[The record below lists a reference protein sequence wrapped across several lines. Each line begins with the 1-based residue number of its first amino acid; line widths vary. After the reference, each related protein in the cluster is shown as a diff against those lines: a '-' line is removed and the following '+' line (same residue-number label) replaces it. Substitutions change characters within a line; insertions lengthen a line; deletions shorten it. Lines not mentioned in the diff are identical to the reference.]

1 MGDNLKVYKV
11 NIVCV
16 GKLKEKFF
24 LSAQEEYLKRLS
36 RFCEI
41 KVFELNEVALPQDPS
56 EAQIS
61 NALDK
66 EYQNIL
72 PYLKGKILVC
82 DPRGVQQD
90 SVEFSSSLF
99 KHFENFDTVT
109 FVIGSSYGLSQN
121 IKKGNSL
128 ISFSKMTF
136 PHHLM
141 RVFLEEQIYR
151 AFCIK
156 NNITY
161 HK

>member
-1 MGDNLKVYKV
+1 MYKV
-11 NIVCV
+11 NIICV

-24 LSAQEEYLKRLS
+24 LSAQEEYLKRLK
-36 RFCEI
+36 RFCDF
-41 KVFELNEVALPQDPS
+41 KVTELNEFLLPQDPS
-56 EAQIS
+56 QAQIS

-66 EYQNIL
+66 EYLQIEPL
-72 PYLKGKILVC
+72 LKGKVFVC
-82 DPRGVQQD
+82 DSRGSQYD
-90 SVEFSSSLF
+90 SVSFSSTIF
-99 KHFENFDTVT
+99 KAFENFDTIT
-109 FVIGSSYGLSQN
+109 FVIGSSYGLSEK
-121 IKKGNSL
+121 IKKDNSL

-141 RVFLEEQIYR
+141 RVFLEEQVYR

>member
-1 MGDNLKVYKV
+1 MYKI

-16 GKLKEKFF
+16 GKLKEKFY
-24 LSAQEEYLKRLS
+24 LEAQNEYLKRLQ

-41 KVFELNEVALPQDPS
+41 SITEIPEVLLPNNPNQND
-56 EAQIS
+56 ITK
-61 NALDK
+61 ALDK
-66 EYQNIL
+66 EYNSIL
-72 PYLKGKILVC
+72 PNLKGFIYVC
-82 DPRGVQQD
+82 DPRGKQLD
-90 SVEFSSSLF
+90 SVEFSNKIIKEFNS
-99 KHFENFDTVT
+99 FDTIT
-109 FVIGSSYGLSQN
+109 FVIGSSYGLSEK
-121 IKKGNSL
+121 IKGNNNL

-141 RVFLEEQIYR
+141 RVILFEQLYR

>member
-1 MGDNLKVYKV
+1 MYKV

-41 KVFELNEVALPQDPS
+41 KVFGLNEFALPQSPS
-56 EAQIS
+56 QAQID

-66 EYQNIL
+66 EYQQIL
-72 PYLKGKILVC
+72 PLLKGKVFVC
-82 DPRGVQQD
+82 DSRGSQYD
-90 SVEFSSSLF
+90 SVEFSNIITKS
-99 KHFENFDTVT
+99 FENFDSIT
-109 FVIGSSYGLSQN
+109 FVIGSSYGLSPK
-121 IKKGNSL
+121 IKQGNSL

-141 RVFLEEQIYR
+141 RVFLEEQVYR

>member
-1 MGDNLKVYKV
+1 MYKI
-11 NIVCV
+11 NIVAV

-41 KVFELNEVALPQDPS
+41 KVTELSEVLLPQSPS
-56 EAQIS
+56 QAQIDL
-61 NALDK
+61 ALDK
-66 EYQNIL
+66 EYQQLL
-72 PYLKGKILVC
+72 PLLKGKVFVC
-82 DPRGVQQD
+82 DPRGVQYD
-90 SVEFSSSLF
+90 SVEFSNTITKS
-99 KHFENFDTVT
+99 FENFDTVT
-109 FVIGSSYGLSQN
+109 FVIGSSYGLSPKIKQN
-121 IKKGNSL
+121 NSL

>member
-1 MGDNLKVYKV
+1 MYKV
-11 NIVCV
+11 NIVAV

-41 KVFELNEVALPQDPS
+41 KVFELNEVLLPQSPS
-56 EAQIS
+56 QSQIDL
-61 NALDK
+61 ALDK
-66 EYQNIL
+66 EYQQIL
-72 PYLKGKILVC
+72 PLLKGKIFVC
-82 DPRGVQQD
+82 DPRGSQYD
-90 SVEFSSSLF
+90 SVEFSNTLI
-99 KHFENFDTVT
+99 KGFENFDTAT
-109 FVIGSSYGLSQN
+109 FIIGSSYGLSPKIKQN
-121 IKKGNSL
+121 NQL

>member
-1 MGDNLKVYKV
+1 MGDNLVYKI

-24 LSAQEEYLKRLS
+24 ISAQEEYLKRLS

-41 KVFELNEVALPQDPS
+41 KVTELNEFLLPQDPS
-56 EAQIS
+56 QTQIE

-66 EYQNIL
+66 EYNQMQQ
-72 PYLKGKILVC
+72 YLKGKVFVC
-82 DPRGVQQD
+82 DSRGSQYISED
-90 SVEFSSSLF
+90 FSSLIF
-99 KHFENFDTVT
+99 KSFENFDTIT
-109 FVIGSSYGLSQN
+109 FVIGSSYGLSKK
-121 IKKGNSL
+121 IKEGNSL

-141 RVFLEEQIYR
+141 RVFLQEQIYR

>member
-1 MGDNLKVYKV
+1 MYKV

-16 GKLKEKFF
+16 GKLKEKHF
-24 LSAQEEYLKRLS
+24 LSAQDEYLKRLS
-36 RFCEI
+36 RFCDI
-41 KVFELNEVALPQDPS
+41 KVVELNECLLPQNPS
-56 EAQIS
+56 PAQIE

-66 EYQNIL
+66 EYLQIQPN
-72 PYLKGKILVC
+72 LKGKVFVC
-82 DPRGVQQD
+82 DSRGTQYD
-90 SVEFSSSLF
+90 SVAFSEILIKS
-99 KHFENFDTVT
+99 FENYDTAT
-109 FVIGSSYGLSQN
+109 FVIGSSYGLSEK

-151 AFCIK
+151 AFGIK

>member
-1 MGDNLKVYKV
+1 MYKI

-16 GKLKEKFF
+16 GKLKEKHFV
-24 LSAQEEYLKRLS
+24 SAQEEYLKRLS

-41 KVFELNEVALPQDPS
+41 KVIELNEVLLPQNPS
-56 EAQIS
+56 PAQIE

-66 EYQNIL
+66 EYLLMQ
-72 PYLKGKILVC
+72 PYLKGKIFVC
-82 DPRGVQQD
+82 DSRGSQYISED
-90 SVEFSSSLF
+90 FSELIF
-99 KHFENFDTVT
+99 KNFENFDTIT
-109 FVIGSSYGLSQN
+109 FVIGSSYGLSKK
-121 IKKGNSL
+121 IKEGNSL

-136 PHHLM
+136 PHHMM
-141 RVFLEEQIYR
+141 RVFLQEQIYR

>member
-1 MGDNLKVYKV
+1 MYKI

-16 GKLKEKFF
+16 GKLKEKHF
-24 LSAQEEYLKRLS
+24 LSAQDEYLKRLS

-41 KVFELNEVALPQDPS
+41 KVTELSECLLPQNPS
-56 EAQIS
+56 PAQIE

-66 EYQNIL
+66 EYLQIQQN
-72 PYLKGKILVC
+72 LKGKIFVC
-82 DPRGVQQD
+82 DPRGTQHD
-90 SVEFSSSLF
+90 SVAFSDVLIKS
-99 KHFENFDTVT
+99 FENFDTVT
-109 FVIGSSYGLSQN
+109 FVIGSSYGLSEK
-121 IKKGNSL
+121 IKTGNSL

>member
-1 MGDNLKVYKV
+1 MYKI

-16 GKLKEKFF
+16 GKLKEKHF

-41 KVFELNEVALPQDPS
+41 KVTELNECLLPQNPS
-56 EAQIS
+56 PAQIE

-66 EYQNIL
+66 EYLQIQPN
-72 PYLKGKILVC
+72 LKGKVFVC
-82 DPRGVQQD
+82 DSRGSQFD
-90 SVEFSSSLF
+90 SVMFSETLIKS
-99 KHFENFDTVT
+99 FENFDTVT
-109 FVIGSSYGLSQN
+109 FVIGSSYGLSEK
-121 IKKGNSL
+121 IKKGNNL

>member
-1 MGDNLKVYKV
+1 MYKI

-24 LSAQEEYLKRLS
+24 ISAQEEYSKRLQK
-36 RFCEI
+36 FCDLKI
-41 KVFELNEVALPQDPS
+41 TELPDFPLPPKPS
-56 EAQIS
+56 PEQIE
-61 NALDK
+61 NALNK
-66 EYQNIL
+66 EYISIL
-72 PYLKGKILVC
+72 PHLKGKVLVC
-82 DPRGVQQD
+82 DPKGDQCD
-90 SVEFSSSLF
+90 SVEFSNNITKIF
-99 KHFENFDTVT
+99 NNYDTIT
-109 FVIGSSYGLSQN
+109 FVIGSSYGLSKQ
-121 IKKGNSL
+121 IKNNTL

-141 RVFLEEQIYR
+141 RVFLLEQVYR